1 MKKMLYTLVAVL
13 MGMTAQA
20 QTMNVSVGS
29 ITDQFPATQT
39 GEMTFTGGTQ
49 LTILGKTY
57 NVSEIT

>member
-1 MKKMLYTLVAVL
+1 MKKMLYTLAAVL

-49 LTILGKTY
+49 LSIWGKT
-57 NVSEIT
+57 